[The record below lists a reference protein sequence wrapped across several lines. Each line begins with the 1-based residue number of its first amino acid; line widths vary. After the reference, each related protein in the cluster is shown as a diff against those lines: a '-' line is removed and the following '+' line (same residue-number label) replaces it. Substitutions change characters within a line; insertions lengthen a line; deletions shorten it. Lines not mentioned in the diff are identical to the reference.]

1 MKLCVFQGT
10 FNPIHKAHLKMAH
23 YALDNYNFDKILFI
37 PAYIP
42 PHKESDTKLAKHR
55 LEMVKLAIQD
65 TDRFEVSD
73 IEYKSERPSYTYL
86 TVSELYKNF
95 DIEGKIHFIIGIDAI
110 NKIDSWYEAEKLKK
124 ILKFVVFP
132 RGNKN
137 INVKECDYVIT
148 DMEFCDISSTDIRK
162 KIKNNNKIN
171 NLVTDNVER

>member
-1 MKLCVFQGT
+1 MNLCVFQGT

-23 YALDNYNFDKILFI
+23 YALDTYNFDKILFI

-86 TVSELYKNF
+86 TALELYKNF
-95 DIEGKIHFIIGIDAI
+95 DIEGKINFIIGIDAI
-110 NKIDSWYEAEKLKK
+110 NQIDSWYEAEKLKK
-124 ILKFVVFP
+124 MLKFIVFP
-132 RGNKN
+132 RENMK
-137 INVKECDYVIT
+137 ISIKEEFFVI
-148 DMEFCDISSTDIRK
+148 K
-162 KIKNNNKIN
+162 
-171 NLVTDNVER
+171 